1 MMKRILCLT
10 LAMLLTLLC
19 AATAHA
25 AKATP
30 TPPPVMIETSPA
42 QPPEVIQNMLDI
54 AYNEW
59 ETLAG
64 QTLSRTNKYTEW
76 RGKGVSF
83 GWCAGYITWCMMEA
97 GVPMYELEHFLDE
110 SNDTEE
116 GFYPVEGVMHVQEA
130 GVGKLLRAYQRMN
143 RTTMI
148 PQPGYILV
156 YGCSYN
162 KTIHVGLVYDVID
175 LGEGRYRI
183 TTLEGNMSNRVKM
196 YVRDYDMNAEINTNN
211 RKSTNLTAIPEDE
224 YPMPESSY
232 VDYSITTAKPSSS
245 ATNKYTYYVHCFL
258 MPWVPEEVEEVETV
272 ATPAPT
278 AEPTM
283 TPAPTATPAPA
294 ATPTPA
300 PVVTAIPAPE
310 VPVEPEITAEP
321 EVEIPAE
328 EPEEEPAE
336 EPVEDPTP
344 EATQAPEESEG
355 FPCHGK
361 DGTCP
366 YITRSEDDHYCRNC
380 DRNDNG
386 VEDALEN
393 P

>member
-1 MMKRILCLT
+1 MMKRILCLAFAAL
-10 LAMLLTLLC
+10 LALLSVPAAQ
-19 AATAHA
+19 AATS
-25 AKATP
+25 TP
-30 TPPPVMIETSPA
+30 TPPPVMIETSPVE
-42 QPPEVIQNMLDI
+42 PPEVIQNMLDI

-64 QTLSRTNKYTEW
+64 KTLTTTNKYTEW

-83 GWCAGYITWCMMEA
+83 GWCAGYITWCMLEA
-97 GVPMYELEHFLDE
+97 GVPQYEMEYFLDE

-116 GFYPVEGVMHVQEA
+116 GFFPVEGVMHVQEA
-130 GVGKLLRAYQRMN
+130 GVGKLLRCYQRMN

-196 YVRDYDMNAEINTNN
+196 YVRDYDMNAEVNTNN

-224 YPMPESSY
+224 YPLPESSY

-258 MPWVPEEVEEVETV
+258 MPWVPEEVDE
-272 ATPAPT
+272 
-278 AEPTM
+278 
-283 TPAPTATPAPA
+283 TAT
-294 ATPTPA
+294 
-300 PVVTAIPAPE
+300 
-310 VPVEPEITAEP
+310 
-321 EVEIPAE
+321 
-328 EPEEEPAE
+328 
-336 EPVEDPTP
+336 VEDL
-344 EATQAPEESEG
+344 AADLDAVFCYYLSG
-355 FPCHGK
+355 GK
-361 DGTCP
+361 LIGLA
-366 YITRSEDDHYCRNC
+366 
-380 DRNDNG
+380 G
-386 VEDALEN
+386 KLAL
-393 P
+393 